1 MRTYLVPR
9 GPIAGRAEHRC
20 YRTASNMSGLS
31 NSPRRRQHSVAA
43 TAGPAQELQRG
54 QKAFNRA
61 CRHPPKVLAL
71 AAPLSYRSQLMRL
84 YRSFATVGSLTL
96 LSRVFGFLRDILIA
110 ATLGSGAVAD
120 AFFVAFRF
128 PNLFRRLFAEGA
140 FNAAFVPLFA
150 KRLEGEGREAARA
163 FAEEAMSGLVF
174 IILAITIVAELSM
187 PILMYGL
194 APGFS
199 ATPEKFD
206 LAVLLTRITMPYLL
220 CMSLVALLS
229 GVLNSFGKFVESS
242 AVSIVLNLTMMAATL
257 IAMALGLQNDPRAGI
272 IQAWGVFVAGL
283 LQLWLLLD
291 GVRRNNIVPKLRWP
305 RMTEGVRRLIQLGVP
320 GVIAGGVTQIN
331 IVIGTV
337 IASLQ
342 NGAVSY
348 LYYADRIYELPLA
361 IVGIAIGIVLLPSVA
376 RHLRAE
382 NHEAVMESQ
391 NRSLEFAMLLTVP
404 AAVALAVVP
413 GPIVAG
419 LFERGAF
426 TAADTPPTAYALGIF
441 ALGLPSF
448 VMIKVFSP
456 AYFAREDT
464 RTPMQYAVIS
474 LTANTLGS
482 IALFFLFRSYG
493 LMPHLGIAVAT
504 TLGGWLNAGL
514 LFTTLVK
521 RGHFL
526 ADERLRRALPLIV
539 LSSAVMGL
547 YLWVVSDAFGAT
559 FGAASPSLVRFA
571 ALTVL
576 VTSGLAVYALAVF
589 ATGALNMRELRGFLS
604 RRVPPGPV

>member
-1 MRTYLVPR
+1 MRHDAL
-9 GPIAGRAEHRC
+9 
-20 YRTASNMSGLS
+20 
-31 NSPRRRQHSVAA
+31 
-43 TAGPAQELQRG
+43 
-54 QKAFNRA
+54 
-61 CRHPPKVLAL
+61 KVLAL
-71 AAPLSYRSQLMRL
+71 TASLRYRSRPMRL
-84 YRSFATVGSLTL
+84 YRSFATVGGLTL

-110 ATLGSGAVAD
+110 AMLGSGAVAD

-163 FAEEAMSGLVF
+163 FAEEAMSGLLF
-174 IILAITIVAELSM
+174 IVLAITIIAELAM
-187 PILMYGL
+187 PVLMYGL
-194 APGFS
+194 APGFIE
-199 ATPEKFD
+199 TPEKFD

-242 AVSIVLNLTMMAATL
+242 AVPIVLNLTMMAATL
-257 IAMALGLQNDPRAGI
+257 IAMALGLQNDPRAGV

-283 LQLWLLLD
+283 LQLLLLVD
-291 GVRRNNIVPKLRWP
+291 GVRRNNIMPKLRWP
-305 RMTEGVRRLIQLGVP
+305 RMTEGLRRLIQLGIP

-361 IVGIAIGIVLLPSVA
+361 IVGIAIGVVLLPSVA

-464 RTPMQYAVIS
+464 KTPMHYAVIS

-482 IALFFLFRSYG
+482 IALFLLFRSYG

-514 LFTTLVK
+514 LFTTLVR
-521 RGHFL
+521 RGHFF
-526 ADERLRRALPLIV
+526 ADARLRRALPLIV
-539 LSSAVMGL
+539 FSSATMGL
-547 YLWVVSDAFGAT
+547 FLWFVSNALGTT
-559 FGAASPSLVRFA
+559 FGAATPSLERFA
-571 ALTVL
+571 ALCAL
-576 VTSGLAVYALAVF
+576 VASGLAVYALALFV
-589 ATGALNMRELRGFLS
+589 TGALDMRELRGFLR